1 MDYQLGDVISVVF
14 DNTIVLSI
22 VFGVLSATS
31 IGIADLITIGLARKI
46 GLISTGLWEKL
57 LAVVIVT
64 PYFFLTSSG
73 SEIIFEH
80 WHLLVLL
87 GFVNLITYLVLIRS
101 LQIGPVSVVAPL
113 TTVFSIVSLGLAYLF
128 LDERLT
134 YLQVIVIGVV
144 LIGAAVTVFKPGKS
158 NSVSSSLTTG
168 VLLGLLATLIIG
180 SQFFLQG
187 VVSKEVGWFLGVYF
201 PIMFSIFGFIPIS
214 FYKREIPWQKL
225 SFRIFSLL
233 LLTSSLKIGGFFLFA
248 RGAELGSIGMV
259 SVGTTAYPVIPII
272 AGVLLFKER
281 LVYTQVIGISLLLGS
296 MAVLAAT

>member
-1 MDYQLGDVISVVF
+1 M
-14 DNTIVLSI
+14 
-22 VFGVLSATS
+22 
-31 IGIADLITIGLARKI
+31 
-46 GLISTGLWEKL
+46 
-57 LAVVIVT
+57 IVT

-134 YLQVIVIGVV
+134 YSQVIVIGVV

-180 SQFFLQG
+180 TQFFLQG

-225 SFRIFSLL
+225 SYRIFSLL